1 MKKLSEKPS
10 IQTRSQTILRC
21 FVVLLMFCA
30 GIIQVGASTLKFGSA
45 EVRFS
50 EGIGVVFV
58 PLEWTNP
65 TGGEQVTIQT
75 ADLDATAG
83 VDYVA
88 INEVYTFGANETEI
102 SIAVKILDNP
112 QFQADRSLK
121 LTLSNPAGLTLGSP
135 SETTLFI
142 EDNDDSGMAGPGAAS
157 TNLYQ
162 GTFAI
167 ATNNLGRV
175 ILGGGFDTFNGQTM
189 TNLARLLPDGSLD
202 PAFTPG
208 AGPDNRVLSLAVEP
222 DDQIVIGGDFTMVGG
237 VPRNRIARLN
247 NDGTVDAQFNPGTG
261 ANGPVES
268 LQVMADGRL
277 LVGGPFSKI
286 NDVDRSD
293 VAILSSAGALDPA
306 FIPVVPKSLIGRV
319 AVRTGNHI
327 LLGGEMDRDVEEDA
341 HVTNIV
347 VRLDV
352 LTGSRDNSFKV
363 AVGDIFYNIVSGI
376 AVQPDGKILIC
387 GLFSSVNDV
396 RSSCIA
402 RLKTDGTYDETFNV
416 GGGANYW
423 IERVAL
429 QADGKILLGGLF
441 SLIDETPR
449 GGVARLNSDGSL
461 DDTFNP
467 RGGANEEVVNA
478 FPLPDGRVMLTGV
491 FTAFDG
497 YDRFRFAT
505 LNSDGSLY
513 RAPLNITDYS
523 LVPGNELQMKVAV
536 EPGRDFRIF
545 STENFAV
552 RSLEM
557 TGRTARHSVEIE
569 QAVSG
574 PKKFFYVEQGD

>member
-1 MKKLSEKPS
+1 MKKLSENS
-10 IQTRSQTILRC
+10 SVQARSQFIARTCVVFLML
-21 FVVLLMFCA
+21 FV
-30 GIIQVGASTLKFGSA
+30 GIVPVGADTLKFGSA

-58 PLEWTNP
+58 PIERTNP
-65 TGGEQVTIQT
+65 QAGDQVTIQT

-83 VDYVA
+83 VDYLA
-88 INEVYTFGANETEI
+88 INEVYTFGATETEI

-121 LTLSNPAGLTLGSP
+121 LTLSNPVGLTLGSP
-135 SETTLFI
+135 SETVLII
-142 EDNDDSGMAGPGAAS
+142 EDNDDPGVAGPGAAS
-157 TNLYQ
+157 TNFYQ

-167 ATNNLGRV
+167 ATNQLGWV
-175 ILGGGFDTFNGQTM
+175 ILGGGFNTFNGQTM
-189 TNLARLLPDGSLD
+189 NNLARLLADGSLD

-208 AGPDNRVLSLAVEP
+208 TGPNDRVLSIVVEP
-222 DDQIVIGGDFTMVGG
+222 DNQIVIGGDFTMVGTE
-237 VPRNRIARLN
+237 PRNRIARLN
-247 NDGTVDAQFNPGTG
+247 NDGTPDAQFNPGTG

-268 LQVMADGRL
+268 LQVMADGRI
-277 LVGGPFSKI
+277 LVGGSFSKI
-286 NDVDRSD
+286 NGIDRSD
-293 VAILSSAGALDPA
+293 VAILSSAGALDPG
-306 FIPVVPKSLIGRV
+306 FTPVTPKSLIGHV
-319 AVRTGNHI
+319 AVQTGNHV
-327 LLGGEMDRDVEEDA
+327 LLGGEMDLDVEEDA

-363 AVGDIFYNIVSGI
+363 SVGDIFYNIVSGI

-396 RSSCIA
+396 PSSCIA
-402 RLKTDGTYDETFNV
+402 RLKIDGTYDETFNV

-441 SLIDETPR
+441 SFIDGEPR

-505 LNSDGSLY
+505 LNSDGSLL

-523 LVPGNELQMKVAV
+523 LVPGNELQLTIAV

-545 STENFAV
+545 STEDFAV
-552 RSLEM
+552 RSLEI
-557 TGRTARHSVEIE
+557 TGRTARHSAEI
-569 QAVSG
+569 QR
-574 PKKFFYVEQGD
+574 PINRPRKFFYVEQGD